1 MDELFKE
8 FLDEMKGAIIHSDGK
23 GLHIEGSA
31 GALLS
36 MYSQITRALAEDIDK
51 KDLKEAF
58 DYAFLDSKQLKKLTL
73 QKLKKLMKKFQE
85 LDEEDEQDGE

>member
-1 MDELFKE
+1 MDDLFKE
-8 FLDEMKGAIIHSDGK
+8 YLKEMEISIIHCDSK
-23 GLHIEGSA
+23 KLHIEGSE

-36 MYSQITRALAEDIDK
+36 MYAQITRALAEDIDK

-73 QKLKKLMKKFQE
+73 QKLKKLMKEFQE